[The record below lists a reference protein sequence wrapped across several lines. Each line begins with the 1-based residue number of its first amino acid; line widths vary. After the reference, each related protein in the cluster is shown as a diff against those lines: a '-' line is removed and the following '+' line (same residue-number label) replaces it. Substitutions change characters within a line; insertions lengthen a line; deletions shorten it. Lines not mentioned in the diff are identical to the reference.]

1 MKNLILM
8 VAVIAAYIGFLA
20 HGEATF
26 RDRLL
31 AECPSGTAVRVCDEA
46 EAALEKTTFGRLCV
60 QFSRMM
66 RRLGE
71 VM

>member
-8 VAVIAAYIGFLA
+8 VAIIAAYIGFLA

-31 AECPSGTAVRVCDEA
+31 AECPSGTAVRVCDQA
-46 EAALEKTTFGRLCV
+46 EDALEKTTFGRLCV
-60 QFSRMM
+60 QFTRMM
-66 RRLGE
+66 RRFGE

>member
-46 EAALEKTTFGRLCV
+46 EAALEETTFGRLCV
-60 QFSRMM
+60 QFTRMM

>member
-31 AECPSGTAVRVCDEA
+31 AECPSGTAVRVCDRVEREMQGEPFGLA
-46 EAALEKTTFGRLCV
+46 CVALTRLL
-60 QFSRMM
+60 
-66 RRLGE
+66 RRIGGAR
-71 VM
+71 

>member
-8 VAVIAAYIGFLA
+8 AAVIAAYIGFLA

-46 EAALEKTTFGRLCV
+46 EAALEKTTCGSLGV
-60 QFSRMM
+60 QFTRMM

>member
-8 VAVIAAYIGFLA
+8 AAVIAAYIGALA
-20 HGEATF
+20 YGEATF
-26 RDRLL
+26 RGRLL
-31 AECPSGTAVRVCDEA
+31 AECPSGTAVRVCDET

-60 QFSRMM
+60 QFTRMM

>member
-8 VAVIAAYIGFLA
+8 AAVIAAYIGFLA

-46 EAALEKTTFGRLCV
+46 EAALEKTTFGSLCV
-60 QFSRMM
+60 QFTRMM

>member
-60 QFSRMM
+60 QLTRMM